1 VVVRFSE
8 RYNFKPS
15 KIIQTEDIDASLFC
29 RLWNIIYEREYVTM
43 YSSISMGN
51 VEYLLD
57 FLGCTFKYPEDYM
70 KQNDNLNTLYDILTN
85 GEWYQIYDAIEYYLY
100 LADSAAE
107 RKRLS
112 SMFNDVLEEEKSG
125 YRIIKGIV
133 TPITDEESI
142 KSLEESL
149 KSPFNSSNKHMKKA
163 LELYSDRKNPDYE
176 NSIKESIS
184 AVEAMCCVI
193 LGVSGGEATLGK
205 MLKKLE
211 DKGIHIH
218 GSLKSAFSQLY
229 GFTSDE
235 NGIRHGGED
244 FKYASSEDAYF
255 MLISCSAFINYLKVK
270 YSKIK

>member
-1 VVVRFSE
+1 MTLRFSR
-8 RYNFKPS
+8 RYGLCDVK
-15 KIIQTEDIDASLFC
+15 KIQLENIDTALFN
-29 RLWNIIYEREYVTM
+29 RLWNVIRDREYVTIM
-43 YSSISMGN
+43 DDINGI
-51 VEYLLD
+51 VEKIYD
-57 FLGCTFKYPEDYM
+57 GLGESYRWPEDRFIA
-70 KQNDNLNTLYDILTN
+70 NHNLEHLHNKLMCR
-85 GEWYQIYDAIEYYLY
+85 EWYVMYDVIEMYIEFQKYQHQREELEC
-100 LADSAAE
+100 A
-107 RKRLS
+107 
-112 SMFNDVLEEEKSG
+112 FNKILEEECSA
-125 YRIIKGIV
+125 YRVIGGLV
-133 TPITDEESI
+133 VPITDEESI
-142 KSLEESL
+142 KALKKSLET
-149 KSPFNSSNKHMKKA
+149 PFDATNQHMSKA
-163 LELYSDRKNPDYE
+163 LMLYSDRQNPDYE

-193 LGVSGGEATLGK
+193 TGAKGGEATLGK

-244 FKYASSEDAYF
+244 FKDASSEDAYF